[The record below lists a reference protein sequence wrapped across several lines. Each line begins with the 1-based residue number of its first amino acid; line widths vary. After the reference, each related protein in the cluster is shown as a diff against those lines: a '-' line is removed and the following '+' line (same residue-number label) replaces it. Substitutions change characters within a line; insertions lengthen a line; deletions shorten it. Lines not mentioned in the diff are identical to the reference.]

1 MVARRHTAEV
11 AANDASR
18 LLNDPAFKTA
28 IQRVNDEITRKIR
41 TLDHDG
47 SGEKDAEERE
57 LCRELRV
64 LDRLVSKIAA
74 PVQLQALKEHNEK
87 NPYDHNGKRK

>member
-1 MVARRHTAEV
+1 MTLKRHTAEV

-28 IQRVNDEITRKIR
+28 IQRVNDEIAREIR

-47 SGEKDAEERE
+47 SPEKDAHERE
-57 LCRELRV
+57 LCRELRL
-64 LDRLVSKIAA
+64 LDKLVSKIAA
-74 PVQLQALKEHNEK
+74 PVQLRALKEHNEK
-87 NPYDHNGKRK
+87 GLDDHTSKRK